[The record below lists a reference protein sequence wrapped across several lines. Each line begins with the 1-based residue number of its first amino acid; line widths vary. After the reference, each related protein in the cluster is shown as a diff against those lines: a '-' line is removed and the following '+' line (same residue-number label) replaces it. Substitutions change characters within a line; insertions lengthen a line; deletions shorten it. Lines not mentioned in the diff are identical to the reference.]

1 MNVLSLTFFSL
12 VVFEP
17 FRRTLIIT
25 SVTLVIM
32 VPAASSLVNTVC
44 MFRATAISGSS
55 CVKVPMSR
63 GLVAARLR
71 VSVGVSLESCG
82 QNQTGAPLS
91 RPLFEP
97 LFRASGLLTPV
108 WKADS
113 FELLAWI
120 VLWHRQWTGDRCTLR
135 SLVLVAAGYW
145 QVVESTS

>member
-1 MNVLSLTFFSL
+1 MSYLTFFSL

-17 FRRTLIIT
+17 FRRTLIVT

-71 VSVGVSLESCG
+71 VSVGVSLECCG

-91 RPLFEP
+91 PPLFEP

-108 WKADS
+108 WKGGICNGPVID
-113 FELLAWI
+113 
-120 VLWHRQWTGDRCTLR
+120 VLYGVWLWWRQATGR
-135 SLVLVAAGYW
+135 
-145 QVVESTS
+145 